1 MVNTIKSPEEVLY
14 NVNLFSAQNVRPI
27 SLETPK
33 FEFRN
38 QEQNI
43 KDKIERARWL
53 FEQAL
58 KADPNNANK
67 ESLELQFERLAANFV
82 YNCLQEDFISEYGEE
97 LCAHSSATER
107 LKFVS
112 DIFGDESEADK
123 KRRNKIKFESL
134 ARRVDKNEKFCAF
147 LSKLRSLASDI
158 CENSG
163 AKEYIVDDQ
172 FRKSLSPDVKKFL
185 RDNCI
190 LNESPDKI
198 SKFLDDRQRYIA
210 EPKIN
215 QIEINSKL
223 ETILSTTSNLI
234 AKSNISVE
242 EKLSLIEKNNKAA
255 QDKLLNQI
263 ESLTA
268 TISKMEVANS
278 RSRQNAASGISAAA
292 TEFRAQFAAPQN
304 GGGRPFQPQNGINR
318 RPRFCNYCKVDTH
331 YRSNCPFVT
340 CHSCQLKGHM
350 QWNCPTRH
358 QRNPA
363 QPIQPVQLVQPAQPA
378 QPAQIMPQM
387 SANPQARPDNNANQ
401 PLN

>member
-33 FEFRN
+33 FEFLN

-67 ESLELQFERLAANFV
+67 ESLQKQFERLAANFV

-97 LCAHSSATER
+97 LCAHSSAVDR
-107 LKFVS
+107 LKFVA
-112 DIFGDESEADK
+112 DIFGDESEAEK
-123 KRRNKIKFESL
+123 KRRNKLKFESL
-134 ARRVDKNEKFCAF
+134 ARRADKNEKFSSF
-147 LSKLRSLASDI
+147 LSKLRTLASDI
-158 CENSG
+158 CENEG

-172 FRKSLSPDVKKFL
+172 FRKSLSPEVQKFL

-190 LNESPDKI
+190 INESPENI
-198 SKFLDDRQRYIA
+198 SKFLDDRQRYIT

-215 QIEINSKL
+215 QLEINSKL
-223 ETILSTTSNLI
+223 EKILSTTSNLI

-242 EKLSLIEKNNKAA
+242 EKLSVIEKNNKDA
-255 QDKLLNQI
+255 QSKLLNQI

-268 TISKMEVANS
+268 TISKLEIANS
-278 RSRQNAASGISAAA
+278 SRQNAAPGINNST
-292 TEFRAQFAAPQN
+292 TEFRAQFAAPQT
-304 GGGRPFQPQNGINR
+304 GGGRSFQSQNGFTR

-340 CHSCQLKGHM
+340 CHNCQLKGHM
-350 QWNCPTRH
+350 QWNCPTRQ
-358 QRNPA
+358 QRNTA
-363 QPIQPVQLVQPAQPA
+363 QPI
-378 QPAQIMPQM
+378 QPAQIMPNI
-387 SANPQARPDNNANQ
+387 SADSQAHPANNSNQ
-401 PLN
+401 PKN

>member
-14 NVNLFSAQNVRPI
+14 NVNLFSVQNVRPI
-27 SLETPK
+27 SLVTPK
-33 FEFRN
+33 FEFLN

-67 ESLELQFERLAANFV
+67 ESLERQFERLAANFV

-97 LCAHSSATER
+97 LCAHSSAADR

-112 DIFGDESEADK
+112 DIFGDESEAEK

-134 ARRVDKNEKFCAF
+134 ARRTDKNEKFSSF

-158 CENSG
+158 CDNNG
-163 AKEYIVDDQ
+163 AKDYIVDDQ
-172 FRKSLSPDVKKFL
+172 FRKSLSPEVQKFL

-190 LNESPDKI
+190 LNESPDNI
-198 SKFLDDRQRYIA
+198 SKFLDDRQRYIT

-223 ETILSTTSNLI
+223 EKILSTTSNLI

-242 EKLSLIEKNNKAA
+242 EKLSLIEKNNRDA
-255 QDKLLNQI
+255 QSKLLNQI

-278 RSRQNAASGISAAA
+278 RSRQNAAPGINAS
-292 TEFRAQFAAPQN
+292 TTDFRAQFAAPQT
-304 GGGRPFQPQNGINR
+304 GGGRSFPSQNGFTR

-350 QWNCPTRH
+350 QWNCPTRQ

-363 QPIQPVQLVQPAQPA
+363 QDIQPVQPVQSIQPGQPAQN
-378 QPAQIMPQM
+378 MPQI
-387 SANPQARPDNNANQ
+387 SANSQARPGNINQ